1 LSLKFTN
8 QIISVISANSII
20 NISITIFRKQNMK
33 QQLKSFL
40 SAATLA
46 VALTATLMGCSS
58 GVKLDVPVE
67 DKTGISTTGTGSGNA
82 ANNGLSNNGVA
93 TVDLGAG
100 GTGANG
106 GPANVGKVIYFDFDS
121 YLVKPEY
128 ASVINAHVQFLA
140 SRKTSKISVEG
151 HTDSSGGREYNLAL
165 GQKRAEAV
173 RRAMALSG
181 LNESQIEA
189 VSFGKEKPADLGGDD
204 AAAAKNRRAE
214 ISYR

>member
-1 LSLKFTN
+1 
-8 QIISVISANSII
+8 
-20 NISITIFRKQNMK
+20 MK
-33 QQLKSFL
+33 QQLKSFF
-40 SAATLA
+40 SATTLA
-46 VALTATLMGCSS
+46 VVLAVTLAGCSS
-58 GVKLDVPVE
+58 GVKLDTPVE
-67 DKTGISTTGTGSGNA
+67 DKAGISTTGSGSGGS
-82 ANNGLSNNGVA
+82 ANNGQGSNSGVT
-93 TVDLGAG
+93 TVDLGNTSG
-100 GTGANG
+100 GANG
-106 GPANVGKVIYFDFDS
+106 GPANVGKIIYFDFDS

-128 ASVINAHVQFLA
+128 ASVINAHVQFLS

-189 VSFGKEKPADLGGDD
+189 VSFGKEKPADLAGDD
-204 AAAAKNRRAE
+204 TAAAKNRRAE

>member
-1 LSLKFTN
+1 LV
-8 QIISVISANSII
+8 Q
-20 NISITIFRKQNMK
+20 ITIFRKKNMK
-33 QQLKSFL
+33 QQLKSFF

-46 VALTATLMGCSS
+46 VALAATLAGCSS
-58 GVKLDVPVE
+58 GVKLDTPVE
-67 DKTGISTTGTGSGNA
+67 DKAGISTSGMGSGTG
-82 ANNGLSNNGVA
+82 ANNGQGTNGNGVT

-100 GTGANG
+100 GAGANG

-140 SRKTSKISVEG
+140 SRKTTKISVEG

-189 VSFGKEKPADLGGDD
+189 VSFGKEKPADLGGDET
-204 AAAAKNRRAE
+204 AAAKNRRAE

>member
-1 LSLKFTN
+1 M
-8 QIISVISANSII
+8 SVI
-20 NISITIFRKQNMK
+20 IFRKINMK

-40 SAATLA
+40 
-46 VALTATLMGCSS
+46 LTATVAVAFAVGLAGCSS

-67 DKTGISTTGTGSGNA
+67 DKTGTSTMGSGSGTGSP
-82 ANNGLSNNGVA
+82 ANNGQGNSGGVA
-93 TVDLGAG
+93 TVDLSN
-100 GTGANG
+100 TGSDANG

-128 ASVINAHVQFLA
+128 ASVINAHVQFLS
-140 SRKTSKISVEG
+140 SRKTTKISMEG

-189 VSFGKEKPADLGGDD
+189 VSFGKEKPADLGSDET
-204 AAAAKNRRAE
+204 AAAKNRRAE

>member
-1 LSLKFTN
+1 
-8 QIISVISANSII
+8 
-20 NISITIFRKQNMK
+20 MK

-40 SAATLA
+40 
-46 VALTATLMGCSS
+46 LTATVAVAFAVGLAGCSS
-58 GVKLDVPVE
+58 GVKLDAPVE
-67 DKTGISTTGTGSGNA
+67 DKTGTSTMGSGSGTGSGSGGA
-82 ANNGLSNNGVA
+82 ANNGQGNSGGVA
-93 TVDLGAG
+93 TVDLSNTGS
-100 GTGANG
+100 GANG
-106 GPANVGKVIYFDFDS
+106 GPANVGKIIYFDFDS

-128 ASVINAHVQFLA
+128 ASVINAHVQFLS
-140 SRKTSKISVEG
+140 SRKTTKISVEG

-189 VSFGKEKPADLGGDD
+189 VSFGKEKPADLGGDET
-204 AAAAKNRRAE
+204 AAAKNRRAE

>member
-1 LSLKFTN
+1 LTSKLL
-8 QIISVISANSII
+8 ID
-20 NISITIFRKQNMK
+20 ITIFRKKNMK
-33 QQLKSFL
+33 QLKSFF
-40 SAATLA
+40 SATTLA
-46 VALTATLMGCSS
+46 VVLAVTLAGCSS

-67 DKTGISTTGTGSGNA
+67 DKTGISTTGSGSGSG
-82 ANNGLSNNGVA
+82 ANNGQGNNNGVT
-93 TVDLGAG
+93 TVDLGNTSG
-100 GTGANG
+100 GANG
-106 GPANVGKVIYFDFDS
+106 GPANVGKIIYFDFDS

-128 ASVINAHVQFLA
+128 ASVINAHVQFLS
-140 SRKTSKISVEG
+140 SRKTTKISVEG
-151 HTDSSGGREYNLAL
+151 HTDASGGREYNLAL

-204 AAAAKNRRAE
+204 TAAAKNRRAE

>member
-1 LSLKFTN
+1 
-8 QIISVISANSII
+8 
-20 NISITIFRKQNMK
+20 MK

-40 SAATLA
+40 LTATVAVAFAATL
-46 VALTATLMGCSS
+46 VGCSS
-58 GVKLDVPVE
+58 GVKLDTPVE
-67 DKTGISTTGTGSGNA
+67 DRAGNATTMGAGTGAGAGANSGQA
-82 ANNGLSNNGVA
+82 ANGGVA
-93 TVDLGAG
+93 TVDLGNTGGAAG
-100 GTGANG
+100 G
-106 GPANVGKVIYFDFDS
+106 GPANVGKIIYFDFDS

-128 ASVINAHVQFLA
+128 APVINAHVQFLA
-140 SRKTSKISVEG
+140 SRKTTKISVEG
-151 HTDSSGGREYNLAL
+151 HTDSAGGREYNLAL

>member
-1 LSLKFTN
+1 
-8 QIISVISANSII
+8 
-20 NISITIFRKQNMK
+20 MK

-40 SAATLA
+40 IMATAATA
-46 VALTATLMGCSS
+46 FATMVGCST
-58 GVKLDVPVE
+58 GVKLDTPVE
-67 DKTGISTTGTGSGNA
+67 DRSGTGSSLSAGMGGTGSGANSGQA
-82 ANNGLSNNGVA
+82 ANSGVA
-93 TVDLGAG
+93 TVDLANTGAG
-100 GTGANG
+100 AGG
-106 GPANVGKVIYFDFDS
+106 GPANVGKIIYFDFDS

-128 ASVINAHVQFLA
+128 ASVVNAHVQFLS
-140 SRKTSKISVEG
+140 SRKTTKITVEG

-181 LNESQIEA
+181 LSESQIEA

>member
-1 LSLKFTN
+1 
-8 QIISVISANSII
+8 
-20 NISITIFRKQNMK
+20 MK
-33 QQLKSFL
+33 QQFKSFL
-40 SAATLA
+40 IMATAATA
-46 VALTATLMGCSS
+46 FATLVGCST
-58 GVKLDVPVE
+58 GVKLDTPVE
-67 DKTGISTTGTGSGNA
+67 DRAGTGSTLSAGMGA
-82 ANNGLSNNGVA
+82 AGSGANTGQSANGGVA
-93 TVDLGAG
+93 TVDLANTGAG
-100 GTGANG
+100 AGG
-106 GPANVGKVIYFDFDS
+106 GPANVGKIIYFDFDS

-128 ASVINAHVQFLA
+128 ASVVNSHVQFLS
-140 SRKTSKISVEG
+140 SRKTTKITVEG

-181 LNESQIEA
+181 LSESQIEA

>member
-1 LSLKFTN
+1 
-8 QIISVISANSII
+8 
-20 NISITIFRKQNMK
+20 MK
-33 QQLKSFL
+33 QQLKSFFL
-40 SAATLA
+40 VATVATAFAVTLA
-46 VALTATLMGCSS
+46 GCST
-58 GVKLDVPVE
+58 GVKLDTPVE
-67 DKTGISTTGTGSGNA
+67 DRAGNSTTMGAGGTGANA
-82 ANNGLSNNGVA
+82 GAGAGGGVA
-93 TVDLGAG
+93 TVDLGN
-100 GTGANG
+100 TGAGAGG

-151 HTDSSGGREYNLAL
+151 HTDSVGGREYNLAL

-181 LNESQIEA
+181 LSESQIEA

>member
-1 LSLKFTN
+1 
-8 QIISVISANSII
+8 
-20 NISITIFRKQNMK
+20 MK
-33 QQLKSFL
+33 QQLKSFF
-40 SAATLA
+40 
-46 VALTATLMGCSS
+46 LTATVAVAFAATMVGCAS
-58 GVKLDVPVE
+58 GVKLDTPVE
-67 DKTGISTTGTGSGNA
+67 DRAGNSTTGAGAGMGAGTGANSGLA
-82 ANNGLSNNGVA
+82 ANGGVA
-93 TVDLGAG
+93 TVDLANTGGGAS
-100 GTGANG
+100 G
-106 GPANVGKVIYFDFDS
+106 GPANVGKIIYFDFDS

-128 ASVINAHVQFLA
+128 APVINAHVQFLA
-140 SRKTSKISVEG
+140 SRKTTKISVEG

>member
-1 LSLKFTN
+1 
-8 QIISVISANSII
+8 
-20 NISITIFRKQNMK
+20 MK

-40 SAATLA
+40 VMATAATA
-46 VALTATLMGCSS
+46 FATMVGCST
-58 GVKLDVPVE
+58 GVKLDTPVE
-67 DKTGISTTGTGSGNA
+67 DRTGTSTGTGSSLSAGMGSPGA
-82 ANNGLSNNGVA
+82 GANTGQSANSGVA
-93 TVDLGAG
+93 TVDLANTSAG
-100 GTGANG
+100 SGG
-106 GPANVGKVIYFDFDS
+106 GPANVGKIIYFDFDS

-128 ASVINAHVQFLA
+128 ASVVNAHVQFLS
-140 SRKTSKISVEG
+140 SRKTSKITVEG

-181 LNESQIEA
+181 LSESQIEA
-189 VSFGKEKPADLGGDD
+189 VSFGKEKPADLGGGD

>member
-1 LSLKFTN
+1 
-8 QIISVISANSII
+8 
-20 NISITIFRKQNMK
+20 MK
-33 QQLKSFL
+33 QQIKSFL
-40 SAATLA
+40 STATVA
-46 VALTATLMGCSS
+46 VALAASLAGCSS

-67 DKTGISTTGTGSGNA
+67 DKTGISTTGSGSGSG
-82 ANNGLSNNGVA
+82 ANNGQGSGSGVT
-93 TVDLGAG
+93 TVDLGNTSG
-100 GTGANG
+100 GASG
-106 GPANVGKVIYFDFDS
+106 GPAGVGKIIYFDFDS

-128 ASVINAHVQFLA
+128 ASVINAHVQFLS

-189 VSFGKEKPADLGGDD
+189 VSFGKEKPADLGSDD
-204 AAAAKNRRAE
+204 TAAAKNRRAE

>member
-1 LSLKFTN
+1 
-8 QIISVISANSII
+8 
-20 NISITIFRKQNMK
+20 MK

-40 SAATLA
+40 
-46 VALTATLMGCSS
+46 LTATVAVAFAVGLAGCSS

-67 DKTGISTTGTGSGNA
+67 DKTGTSTMGSGSGSGSA
-82 ANNGLSNNGVA
+82 ANNGQGNSGGVA
-93 TVDLGAG
+93 TVDLSNTGS
-100 GTGANG
+100 GANG
-106 GPANVGKVIYFDFDS
+106 GPANVGKIIYFDFDS

-128 ASVINAHVQFLA
+128 ASVINAHVQFLS
-140 SRKTSKISVEG
+140 SRKTTKISVEG

-189 VSFGKEKPADLGGDD
+189 VSFGKEKPADLGGDET
-204 AAAAKNRRAE
+204 AATKNRRAE

>member
-1 LSLKFTN
+1 L
-8 QIISVISANSII
+8 AD
-20 NISITIFRKQNMK
+20 ITIFRKKNMK
-33 QQLKSFL
+33 QQFKSFF

-46 VALTATLMGCSS
+46 VALAVTLAGCSS
-58 GVKLDVPVE
+58 GVKLDTPVE
-67 DKTGISTTGTGSGNA
+67 DKAGNSTMGSGSA
-82 ANNGLSNNGVA
+82 ANNGQGMNNNGVT

-128 ASVINAHVQFLA
+128 ASVINAHVQFLS
-140 SRKTSKISVEG
+140 SRKTTKISVEG

-204 AAAAKNRRAE
+204 TAAAKNRRAE

>member
-1 LSLKFTN
+1 
-8 QIISVISANSII
+8 
-20 NISITIFRKQNMK
+20 MK
-33 QQLKSFL
+33 QKITSFL
-40 SAATLA
+40 AGTTLFLALGATLS
-46 VALTATLMGCSS
+46 GCSS
-58 GVKLDVPVE
+58 GVKLDTPVE
-67 DKTGISTTGTGSGNA
+67 DKTGVSTMGGGAGSGATTGAG
-82 ANNGLSNNGVA
+82 NNGGVT
-93 TVDLGAG
+93 TVDLGSVS
-100 GTGANG
+100 GANG
-106 GPANVGKVIYFDFDS
+106 GPANVSKTIYFDFDS

-140 SRKTSKISVEG
+140 SRKTTKISVEG

-189 VSFGKEKPADLGGDD
+189 VSFGKEKPADLGSDET
-204 AAAAKNRRAE
+204 AAAKNRRAE

>member
-1 LSLKFTN
+1 
-8 QIISVISANSII
+8 
-20 NISITIFRKQNMK
+20 MK
-33 QQLKSFL
+33 QQFKSFL
-40 SAATLA
+40 ITATAATA
-46 VALTATLMGCSS
+46 FATLVGCST
-58 GVKLDVPVE
+58 GVKLDTPVE
-67 DKTGISTTGTGSGNA
+67 DRAGTGSTLSAGMGA
-82 ANNGLSNNGVA
+82 AGSGANSGQSANGGVA
-93 TVDLGAG
+93 TVDLANTGAG
-100 GTGANG
+100 AGG
-106 GPANVGKVIYFDFDS
+106 GPANVGKIIYFDFDS

-128 ASVINAHVQFLA
+128 ASVVNSHVQFLS
-140 SRKTSKISVEG
+140 SRKTTKISVEG

-181 LNESQIEA
+181 LSESQIEA

>member
-1 LSLKFTN
+1 
-8 QIISVISANSII
+8 
-20 NISITIFRKQNMK
+20 MK
-33 QQLKSFL
+33 QQFKSFFAMAI
-40 SAATLA
+40 AAS
-46 VALTATLMGCSS
+46 VIATMVGCST
-58 GVKLDVPVE
+58 GVKLDTPVE
-67 DKTGISTTGTGSGNA
+67 DRTGSTTVGAGGSG
-82 ANNGLSNNGVA
+82 ANSGAGAGGGVA
-93 TVDLGAG
+93 TVDLANAGAG
-100 GTGANG
+100 TGG

-128 ASVINAHVQFLA
+128 ASVINAHVQFL
-140 SRKTSKISVEG
+140 STRKTSKISVEG

-181 LNESQIEA
+181 LSESQIEA

>member
-1 LSLKFTN
+1 
-8 QIISVISANSII
+8 
-20 NISITIFRKQNMK
+20 MK

-40 SAATLA
+40 
-46 VALTATLMGCSS
+46 LTATVAVAFAVSLAGCSS
-58 GVKLDVPVE
+58 GVKLDTPVE
-67 DKTGISTTGTGSGNA
+67 DKAGTSTMGGGTGAGSG
-82 ANNGLSNNGVA
+82 ANTGQSNNGGVT
-93 TVDLGAG
+93 TVDLGN
-100 GTGANG
+100 TGSNANG
-106 GPANVGKVIYFDFDS
+106 GPANVGKIIYFDFDS

-140 SRKTSKISVEG
+140 SRKTTKISVEG

>member
-1 LSLKFTN
+1 
-8 QIISVISANSII
+8 
-20 NISITIFRKQNMK
+20 MK

-40 SAATLA
+40 IMATAATA
-46 VALTATLMGCSS
+46 FATMVGCST
-58 GVKLDVPVE
+58 GVKLDTPVE
-67 DKTGISTTGTGSGNA
+67 DRAGAGSTLSAGMGGTGAG
-82 ANNGLSNNGVA
+82 ANTGQSANSGVA
-93 TVDLGAG
+93 TVDLANTGVGAG
-100 GTGANG
+100 G
-106 GPANVGKVIYFDFDS
+106 GPANVGKIIYFDFDS

-128 ASVINAHVQFLA
+128 ASVVNAHVQFLS
-140 SRKTSKISVEG
+140 SRKTSKITVEG

-181 LNESQIEA
+181 LSESQIEA

-214 ISYR
+214 IRYR

>member
-1 LSLKFTN
+1 
-8 QIISVISANSII
+8 
-20 NISITIFRKQNMK
+20 MK

-46 VALTATLMGCSS
+46 VAFAVTLAGCSS

-67 DKTGISTTGTGSGNA
+67 DKTGNSTMNPGGG
-82 ANNGLSNNGVA
+82 ANNGQGNNGNGVT

-100 GTGANG
+100 GAGANG

-128 ASVINAHVQFLA
+128 TSVINAHVQFLS
-140 SRKTSKISVEG
+140 SRKTTKISVEG

-204 AAAAKNRRAE
+204 TAAAKNRRAE